1 MEVCGICGE
10 PFDLDG
16 YYVIVEGRRYDSVD
30 CALRATDRTRPRP
43 ADATSVW
50 VAVAR
55 QRLGLDEARP
65 NVEREPAD
73 L

>member
-1 MEVCGICGE
+1 MCGA
-10 PFDLDG
+10 PVDLDG
-16 YYVIVEGRRYDSVD
+16 YYVIVAVRRYDSVE

-43 ADATSVW
+43 ADATTAW
-50 VAVAR
+50 LAVAR
-55 QRLGLDEARP
+55 QRLGLDESRP